1 VAVDF
6 FLPTSIDNVAITA
19 AAAKETVENT
29 FAIQKPSAAID
40 SQNINT
46 CCTCHRHFSE
56 NMHLLLNQ

>member
-6 FLPTSIDNVAITA
+6 FLPTSIDKVAITA

-46 CCTCHRHFSE
+46 CSR
-56 NMHLLLNQ
+56 LNSTGKFFLTTN